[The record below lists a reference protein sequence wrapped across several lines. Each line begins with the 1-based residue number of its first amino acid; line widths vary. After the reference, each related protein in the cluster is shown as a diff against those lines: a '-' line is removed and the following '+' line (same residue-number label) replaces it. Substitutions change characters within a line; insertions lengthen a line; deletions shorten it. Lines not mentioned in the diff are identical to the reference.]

1 MDSNSANAL
10 LQKVRTRATEASDL
24 HAVLHA
30 AYDAVVQGNFDAF
43 GESLTDDV
51 ELSICGFGLIDGT
64 WRGRQAVVAAAR
76 ANYAQISQ
84 QQPQIEAM
92 IRQGDSL
99 AVLLLESGVFKATGE
114 AYSVRAVQW
123 FTFEN
128 RKIKKIDEVVAS
140 I

>member
-10 LQKVRTRATEASDL
+10 LQKVRTRATEEASDL

-76 ANYAQISQ
+76 ANYWPVAAS
-84 QQPQIEAM
+84 
-92 IRQGDSL
+92 SL
-99 AVLLLESGVFKATGE
+99 AWEDSP
-114 AYSVRAVQW
+114 SH
-123 FTFEN
+123 
-128 RKIKKIDEVVAS
+128 I
-140 I
+140 